1 MLNFNKKLTDI
12 SDTEKVLLLNFKNG
26 SNKEFLISNIV
37 KIHLE
42 INKRNKL
49 ILAFFCFVPSF
60 FVFVLTDDYF
70 LPLIILLSV
79 NLFFFNLNKFTSHK
93 FKFKLVVKDSDLE
106 IHSFG
111 FDYQLKN
118 KIIDSI
124 SRIKKSS
131 NEKIK

>member
-1 MLNFNKKLTDI
+1 MLKFNNNLIDI
-12 SDTEKVLLLNFKNG
+12 SDTEKILLLNFKNG

-60 FVFVLTDDYF
+60 FVFILTDDYF
-70 LPLIILLSV
+70 LLVIVLLSA
-79 NLFFFNLNKFTSHK
+79 NLFFFNLNKFTNHK
-93 FKFKLVVKDSDLE
+93 FKFKLIVKDSDFE

-124 SRIKKSS
+124 SRIKKS
-131 NEKIK
+131 NYEKIK